1 MIESNTWLIASRQNA
16 GLTQQQLADASGVA
30 PSTIRNIEQGQRTG
44 SIETWRRI
52 KLALLDNS
60 EDIANIRKTIKT
72 YGENHTCYLTYF
84 FSDKGII
91 FESYYL
97 NKLDINSDKYLKTT
111 LKDALEIFNLQL
123 EIKK

>member
-1 MIESNTWLIASRQNA
+1 MIESNTWLIAARQDA

-44 SIETWRRI
+44 SLETWRRI
-52 KLALLDNS
+52 KFALLDSS
-60 EDIANIRKTIKT
+60 EDITNIKKNIAT

-84 FSDKGII
+84 FSVNGII

-97 NKLDINSDKYLKTT
+97 NKIDINSDKYLQTT
-111 LKDALEIFNLQL
+111 LKNALEIFNHQQ